1 MIHLKGSLKENGGMS
16 HPAFFNCSFI
26 ITVGEIMV
34 LCYSSK
40 ECKIFIGKYSS
51 AYINASGDLVEC
63 FFPPLIAII
72 FT

>member
-1 MIHLKGSLKENGGMS
+1 MS
-16 HPAFFNCSFI
+16 HPAFSNCSFI

-34 LCYSSK
+34 LYSSK

-51 AYINASGDLVEC
+51 AYINAQVKFGGV

>member
-1 MIHLKGSLKENGGMS
+1 MS
-16 HPAFFNCSFI
+16 HPAFSNCSFI

-51 AYINASGDLVEC
+51 AYINASGDLGGV
-63 FFPPLIAII
+63 FFPSTDSHN